1 VFVTVRGEG
10 ANYAMKDGISL
21 SQFIASTSSEENTPE
36 LLKRYEAEMLVRGSE
51 GVIKSRDAAED
62 HVEKSDASVEAPQD
76 NKDWLAARIAKQAG
90 DQGFKRVR
98 KE

>member
-1 VFVTVRGEG
+1 MFVTVRGEG

-21 SQFIASTSSEENTPE
+21 SQFIASSKSEDSTPE
-36 LLKRYEAEMLVRGSE
+36 LFKQYEAEMLVRGSE

-62 HVEKSDASVEAPQD
+62 HVEKSDASAEASQD
-76 NKDWLAARIAKQAG
+76 DKDWLAARIAKQAG

-98 KE
+98 KV